1 MPETVEH
8 RIIRSKQARQ
18 SELIGEVRSELIV
31 DEFTPKK
38 QQLSPSKASSSKTDS
53 SPKSAHHQN
62 TLLPAFHHIPRLQR
76 KFQCQPTTMPSF
88 LYGMGPKVTTRGV
101 RQ

>member
-1 MPETVEH
+1 MSETVEH
-8 RIIRSKQARQ
+8 RIIRSKNARQ
-18 SELIGEVRSELIV
+18 SELLIEFRSELIP
-31 DEFTPKK
+31 DDFTPKK
-38 QQLSPSKASSSKTDS
+38 QLSPSKPSTSKTDS

-76 KFQCQPTTMPSF
+76 KFQCQPSTMPKF
-88 LYGMGPKVTTRGV
+88 LYGIGPKVTTRGV

>member
-8 RIIRSKQARQ
+8 RIIRSKHARQ
-18 SELIGEVRSELIV
+18 SELIVEVRNELSV
-31 DEFTPKK
+31 EDFTPKK
-38 QQLSPSKASSSKTDS
+38 QLSPSKPSTSKTDS
-53 SPKSAHHQN
+53 SPKSAHQN

-76 KFQCQPTTMPSF
+76 KFECQPTTMPTF
-88 LYGMGPKVTTRGV
+88 LYGIGPKVNTRGV

>member
-18 SELIGEVRSELIV
+18 SELIAEVRNDLMIE
-31 DEFTPKK
+31 DFTPKK
-38 QQLSPSKASSSKTDS
+38 QHSPSKSLSSSKTDS
-53 SPKSAHHQN
+53 SPKTAHHQN

-76 KFQCQPTTMPSF
+76 KFQCQPTTMPAF